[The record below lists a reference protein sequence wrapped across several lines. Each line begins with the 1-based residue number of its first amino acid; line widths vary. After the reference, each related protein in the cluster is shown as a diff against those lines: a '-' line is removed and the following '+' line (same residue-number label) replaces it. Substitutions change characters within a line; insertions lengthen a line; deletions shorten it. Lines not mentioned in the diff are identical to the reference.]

1 MTPLGRIARLSA
13 AFLGSNVAR
22 AAIGFGL
29 SFALARGLG
38 AERFGRWI
46 LCTAWASTLTVVVD
60 LGFGVL
66 LTRDG
71 ARPGA
76 EPGRLLSGALVVR
89 LALAV
94 PLAAL
99 LYAGAGYLSSDEETI
114 AGLRAAAVLGTAGA
128 AYGCFGALFRSQPRW
143 LPAVLGVETGWL
155 ALQLTGAWWIVH
167 TGSGGSGGA
176 GGAGGFRG
184 SGVLSAS
191 GGAVGADWKIV
202 SLLTLAVGIQ
212 LAQIATAVVCWR
224 TVFGNRGR
232 VGLPSFDALAVL
244 VRRAL
249 PFAASGIV
257 ANVQTRVGPLMLG
270 YLSTPSELGLFGAA
284 SRFGSVAR
292 LAPQAIFAGA
302 LPVLSHEHG
311 RDRAS
316 AERVFHTFDGWL
328 LVVSAAAVVGCT
340 LFAAPVL
347 RLVYGSSFTNAAPAL
362 LWVSVG
368 LIPVLSNS
376 GRKVFLYA
384 SGGEALVVRWSA
396 VALLVQVC
404 LGALLIRTLGSV
416 GAAVSV
422 AAGEAVIWWPLRR
435 ATPRSATAIN
445 AEPALAGSVRL
456 VAGPVAAINAE
467 LAE

>member
-1 MTPLGRIARLSA
+1 MTPFARIARLSV
-13 AFLGSNVAR
+13 AFLGSNLAR

-38 AERFGRWI
+38 PERFGRWI

-66 LTRDG
+66 LMRDG
-71 ARPGA
+71 ARA
-76 EPGRLLSGALVVR
+76 DSEPGRLLSGALALR

-99 LYAGAGYLSSDEETI
+99 LYAGAGRLSSDAETI
-114 AGLRAAAVLGTAGA
+114 AGLRVAVLLGTAGA

-143 LPAVLGVETGWL
+143 LPTVLGVETGCL
-155 ALQLTGAWWIVH
+155 ALQLAGAWWLVR
-167 TGSGGSGGA
+167 SGA
-176 GGAGGFRG
+176 G
-184 SGVLSAS
+184 
-191 GGAVGADWKIV
+191 IV
-202 SLLTLAVGIQ
+202 SLLTLAGVVQ
-212 LAQIATAVVCWR
+212 LAQIATAVGCWR
-224 TVFGNRGR
+224 TVFGDRGR
-232 VGLPSFDALAVL
+232 VRLPSPDALAAL

-249 PFAASGIV
+249 PFAVSGIV

-270 YLSTPSELGLFGAA
+270 YLSTQSELGLFGAA

-292 LAPQAIFAGA
+292 LAPQAVFAGA

-316 AERVFHTFDGWL
+316 AERVFHTFDRVL
-328 LVVSAAAVVGCT
+328 LVVSAAIAVGCA

-347 RLVYGSSFTNAAPAL
+347 RLVYGPSFVRAAPAL

-368 LIPVLSNS
+368 LIPILSNS

-396 VALLVQVC
+396 AALLVQVC
-404 LGALLIRTLGSV
+404 LGAVLIPTLGSV

-422 AAGEAVIWWPLRR
+422 AAGEAIIWWPLRR
-435 ATPRSATAIN
+435 ATPRSTT
-445 AEPALAGSVRL
+445 V
-456 VAGPVAAINAE
+456 NAE
-467 LAE
+467 LAEPAEHAEILSHLRSTTCA

>member
-1 MTPLGRIARLSA
+1 MTPLARIARLSA
-13 AFLGSNVAR
+13 AFLGSNLAR

-71 ARPGA
+71 ARPDG
-76 EPGRLLSGALVVR
+76 EPGRLLSGALVLR

-94 PLAAL
+94 PLGAM
-99 LYAGAGYLSSDEETI
+99 LYAGAGRLSADAETI
-114 AGLRAAAVLGTAGA
+114 AGLRVAALLGTAGA

-143 LPAVLGVETGWL
+143 LPTVLGIETGWL
-155 ALQLTGAWWIVH
+155 ALQLAGAWWIVH
-167 TGSGGSGGA
+167 TGPGEA
-176 GGAGGFRG
+176 GRSNGLA
-184 SGVLSAS
+184 
-191 GGAVGADWKIV
+191 GADAKIV
-202 SLLTLAVGIQ
+202 MLLTLAVVVQ
-212 LAQIATAVVCWR
+212 LAQIVTAIVCWR
-224 TVFGNRGR
+224 RMFGDRGR
-232 VGLPSFDALAVL
+232 LRLPSFGYLTAL

-270 YLSTPSELGLFGAA
+270 YLSTQSELGLFGAA
-284 SRFGSVAR
+284 SRFGGVAR
-292 LAPQAIFAGA
+292 LAPQAVFAGA

-316 AERVFHTFDGWL
+316 AERLFQTFDRIL
-328 LVVSAAAVVGCT
+328 LGVSAAIAVGCA
-340 LFAAPVL
+340 LLAAPML
-347 RLVYGSSFTNAAPAL
+347 RLVYGPSFVRAAPAL
-362 LWVSVG
+362 LWIGVG
-368 LIPVLSNS
+368 LIPLLSNS

-396 VALLVQVC
+396 VGLIVQAS
-404 LGALLIRTLGSV
+404 LGALLIPTLGGA
-416 GAAVSV
+416 GAAAGV

-435 ATPRSATAIN
+435 ATPRSARTIN
-445 AEPALAGSVRL
+445 AESGEILCT
-456 VAGPVAAINAE
+456 
-467 LAE
+467 

>member
-1 MTPLGRIARLSA
+1 MTPLARIARLSA
-13 AFLGSNVAR
+13 AFLGSNMAR

-71 ARPGA
+71 ARPDA
-76 EPGRLLSGALVVR
+76 EPGRLLSGALVLR

-99 LYAGAGYLSSDEETI
+99 LYVGARYLSSDAETI
-114 AGLRAAAVLGTAGA
+114 AGLRVAALLGATGA
-128 AYGCFGALFRSQPRW
+128 AYGCFGALFRSQPKW

-155 ALQLTGAWWIVH
+155 ALQLAGAWWLVQ
-167 TGSGGSGGA
+167 TRA
-176 GGAGGFRG
+176 GGVSAAGGLG
-184 SGVLSAS
+184 GVGVPGVAGGPSGF
-191 GGAVGADWKIV
+191 GGDVVA
-202 SLLTLAVGIQ
+202 LLMLAVVVQ

-224 TVFGNRGR
+224 LVFGDRGR
-232 VGLPSFDALAVL
+232 VRLPSPAALAAL

-257 ANVQTRVGPLMLG
+257 ANVQTRIGPLLLG
-270 YLSTPSELGLFGAA
+270 SLSTQAELGLFAAA

-292 LAPQAIFAGA
+292 LAPQAVFAGA
-302 LPVLSHEHG
+302 LPVLSHEHR

-316 AERVFHTFDGWL
+316 AEHVFQTFDRGL
-328 LVVSAAAVVGCT
+328 LVVAAAIALGGA
-340 LFAAPVL
+340 LFAAPLL
-347 RLVYGSSFTNAAPAL
+347 RLVYGAPFVRAAPTL
-362 LWVSVG
+362 LWVSAG
-368 LIPVLSNS
+368 LIPLLINS

-396 VALLVQVC
+396 VALAVQAA
-404 LGALLIRTLGSV
+404 LGAVLIPTLGSV

-422 AAGEAVIWWPLRR
+422 AVGEAVVWWPLRR
-435 ATPRSATAIN
+435 ATPGPTTAN
-445 AEPALAGSVRL
+445 AEPAE
-456 VAGPVAAINAE
+456 PAE
-467 LAE
+467 ILWT